1 MHEIEYK
8 ILKNEPLT
16 DDIFEMVL
24 DGDTRD
30 ITKPGQFINIT
41 IPGKFLRRPISVCDW
56 EDGRLTIIYKV
67 VGEGTEGLSYMEEGE
82 YLKALS
88 GLGNGYDV
96 SLSPARPVV
105 AGGGVGIPPMVAL
118 TKKLIEAGKHP
129 YVALG
134 FNTEA
139 DMFYV
144 DEFRAL
150 GVPVNVAT
158 VDGSV
163 GAKGFVTDIL
173 GDHDY
178 AFCCGPMPMLKAV
191 YGKVHGGQFSF
202 EERRGCGF
210 GACMGCS
217 TKVKGGYKRI
227 CKDGP
232 VLSWEEIEW

>member
-8 ILKNEPLT
+8 ILINEPLT
-16 DDIFEMVL
+16 EDIFEMVL

-56 EDGRLTIIYKV
+56 EDGKLTIIYKV
-67 VGEGTEGLSYMEEGE
+67 VGEGTEVLSYMEAGE

-96 SLSPARPVV
+96 ALSPSRPVV
-105 AGGGVGIPPMVAL
+105 AGGGVGIPPMYAL
-118 TKKLIEAGKHP
+118 TKKLVESGKHP

-144 DEFRAL
+144 DKFRAL

-163 GAKGFVTDIL
+163 GAKGV
-173 GDHDY
+173 
-178 AFCCGPMPMLKAV
+178 C
-191 YGKVHGGQFSF
+191 HGHS
-202 EERRGCGF
+202 RR
-210 GACMGCS
+210 S
-217 TKVKGGYKRI
+217 
-227 CKDGP
+227 
-232 VLSWEEIEW
+232 

>member
-178 AFCCGPMPMLKAV
+178 AFCCGPMLMLKAV

-202 EERRGCGF
+202 EERMGCGF